1 VPALAAFAGPAR
13 IDETAD
19 GDTLSKLHF
28 LDVGANPHHATD
40 YFVARNA
47 REGRHPPFVSDGM
60 DVGMANTA
68 PIDRDLNILPSRR
81 TAFELKWGK
90 WCFSRQGCISS
101 GLHGTSIHWMPDSLS
116 GAAVRCHIRFSVA
129 KS

>member
-81 TAFELKWGK
+81 TAFKLKWDK
-90 WCFSRQGCISS
+90 WCFSR
-101 GLHGTSIHWMPDSLS
+101 
-116 GAAVRCHIRFSVA
+116 
-129 KS
+129 

>member
-1 VPALAAFAGPAR
+1 
-13 IDETAD
+13 
-19 GDTLSKLHF
+19 
-28 LDVGANPHHATD
+28 
-40 YFVARNA
+40 
-47 REGRHPPFVSDGM
+47 M